1 MKIFFF
7 LVLLVNIIFFLW
19 EFKAEKDKVS
29 ISNKDN
35 TTEKILLL
43 SEISEKELS
52 KRRTIAAAEKQEDVR
67 QAKILKSQ
75 SLIEEQS
82 NIDLES
88 KPFCYQ
94 VGPFLNEILL
104 DVWLASNEIDINSLT
119 KVNEMKKKITG
130 FLVYYPQSDTYE
142 QSKKNIKVLENKGF
156 TDFWMFRKGELK
168 GNISLGLFVE
178 ERRAIVLR
186 DKLLT
191 AGVNVKIMPRYR
203 TESMWYVNVLSN
215 NKIIMDEIMLSEQ
228 QSFLSCD
235 HI

>member
-7 LVLLVNIIFFLW
+7 LVLLINIVFFLW
-19 EFKAEKDKVS
+19 EFKTGKEKVS

-35 TTEKILLL
+35 TTEKISLL
-43 SEISEKELS
+43 SELSKKELS
-52 KRRTIAAAEKQEDVR
+52 KRRAIAVAKKQEDVR

-82 NIDLES
+82 NIGLEN

-130 FLVYYPQSDTYE
+130 FLVYYPQAETYE
-142 QSKKNIKVLENKGF
+142 QSKKNIQVLENKGF

-178 ERRAIVLR
+178 ERRATALR

-203 TESMWYVNVLSN
+203 LVSMWYVNILSN